1 MQRGHIFRKHGAW
14 HLRYRSNGKQISTK
28 LADYNDEYRT
38 LKSVRLLAERHL
50 RPLNQGGSADPLTIQ
65 QFMEQ
70 VFFPH
75 IQLHKR
81 PSTAHGYRK
90 IYDRYVA
97 PHVSG
102 VRMFGFRARDAQN
115 LMNRIAA
122 DHKISH
128 STLVHIKSFLSGIF
142 TFARRLGN
150 YDLANP
156 VQGIEIPK
164 GIENEPTHAYS
175 NAEISKML
183 SVLDG
188 LSHVAVTVAAYTGLS
203 LGELTGLQWADIANN
218 ELQVRRTIWHGIE
231 GEPKTKARKDSVP
244 LLPIVRNALKKH
256 RKDNQHTRWIFE
268 GPYVRPLDLAT
279 LGSKRIKKALAGSG
293 VEWHGWHALR
303 RGFATRLH
311 EAGVQDKIIQS
322 LMRHSS
328 LSVTMKHYVKATPE
342 ANIEAMRKLG
352 LPHRRS

>member
-1 MQRGHIFRKHGAW
+1 MQKGQIFRRHGAW
-14 HLRYRSNGKQISTK
+14 HLRYRSNGKQVSTK

-50 RPLNQGGSADPLTIQ
+50 RPVNQGGSADPLTIQ

-70 VFFPH
+70 VYFPH
-75 IQLHKR
+75 VELHKR

-90 IYDRYVA
+90 VYDRYIA

-102 VRMFGFRARDAQN
+102 ARLFGFRARDAQN
-115 LMNRIAA
+115 LMNRIATE
-122 DHKISH
+122 HKISH
-128 STLVHIKSFLSGIF
+128 STLVHIKSFLSGVF

-156 VQGIEIPK
+156 VQGVEIPK

-175 NAEISKML
+175 NAEVAKML

-188 LSHVAVTVAAYTGLS
+188 LPRAAVTVAAYTGLS
-203 LGELTGLQWADIANN
+203 LGELTGLQWDDISNS
-218 ELQVRRTIWHGIE
+218 ELKVRRTVWHGIE
-231 GEPKTKARKDSVP
+231 GEPKTKARKDSVA
-244 LLPIVRNALKKH
+244 LLPVVRDALKKH
-256 RKDNQHTRWIFE
+256 RKESLYTKWVFE
-268 GPYVRPLDLAT
+268 GPYARPLDLAT
-279 LGSKRIKKALAGSG
+279 LGSKRIKKALEQSG

-328 LSVTMKHYVKATPE
+328 LSVTMKHYVKAMPQANVE
-342 ANIEAMRKLG
+342 AIKKLSP
-352 LPHRRS
+352 LEKA